1 MATRGIFQRKKENLA
16 RSKEMQKKKENENSD
31 DSLSYEYKDLADN
44 NIDKLNDSS
53 LLEKSNVTNSEFE
66 VKDENEKNY
75 EEYKSE
81 LDSIL
86 NYKKKKLEEAYKLD
100 KDKYEEKLKK
110 KKEEELKDIMEKEK
124 LNLEKEMNE
133 KKKI

>member
-31 DSLSYEYKDLADN
+31 DSLSNEYKDLADN

-86 NYKKKKLEEAYKLD
+86 KNKKKKLEEAYKFD

-110 KKEEELKDIMEKEK
+110 KKE
-124 LNLEKEMNE
+124 
-133 KKKI
+133 

>member
-31 DSLSYEYKDLADN
+31 DSLSNEYKDLADN

-81 LDSIL
+81 LDSIIK
-86 NYKKKKLEEAYKLD
+86 NKKK
-100 KDKYEEKLKK
+100 
-110 KKEEELKDIMEKEK
+110 
-124 LNLEKEMNE
+124 N
-133 KKKI
+133 

>member
-31 DSLSYEYKDLADN
+31 DSLSNEYKDLADN

-86 NYKKKKLEEAYKLD
+86 KNKKKKLEEAYK
-100 KDKYEEKLKK
+100 
-110 KKEEELKDIMEKEK
+110 
-124 LNLEKEMNE
+124 
-133 KKKI
+133 